1 MHFLKCSKCG
11 HFNEMKSE
19 YLVFCTKCNKK
30 LDNNYSDWIIRNS
43 DKTFED
49 FKNQVCT
56 TNVEEP
62 VKTNTKKNKVKG
74 LKYWIGF
81 TVAFAIF
88 YAVGTFAGEA
98 IIGVFKKPTLEKNL
112 VEAANIINKNCPM
125 MIDSE
130 TRLDNAIALPNNIFQ
145 YNYTLINMVK
155 ESINI
160 EEMRQYLEPN
170 IVNFVKTQ
178 PDMKTMRDNKTTVN
192 YSYKD
197 KEGVFL
203 LTISVKP
210 DQYE

>member
-145 YNYTLINMVK
+145 YNYTLINMAK

>member
-1 MHFLKCSKCG
+1 MHFLNCSKCG
-11 HFNEMKSE
+11 HFNEVKSE
-19 YLVFCTKCNKK
+19 YLVFCTKCDKK

-62 VKTNTKKNKVKG
+62 VKINTTKNKVKG

-88 YAVGTFAGEA
+88 YAVGHFAGQA
-98 IIGVFKKPTLEKNL
+98 IIDVFKKPVLEKNL
-112 VEAANIINKNCPM
+112 VEAANLINKNCPM

-130 TRLDNAIALPNNIFQ
+130 TRLDNAIAIPNNIFQ

-160 EEMRQYLEPN
+160 DEMRQYLEPN
-170 IVNFVKTQ
+170 IINFVKTQ

-203 LTISVKP
+203 MTISVKP
-210 DQYE
+210 EQYE

>member
-1 MHFLKCSKCG
+1 
-11 HFNEMKSE
+11 
-19 YLVFCTKCNKK
+19 
-30 LDNNYSDWIIRNS
+30 
-43 DKTFED
+43 
-49 FKNQVCT
+49 
-56 TNVEEP
+56 
-62 VKTNTKKNKVKG
+62 
-74 LKYWIGF
+74 
-81 TVAFAIF
+81 
-88 YAVGTFAGEA
+88 
-98 IIGVFKKPTLEKNL
+98 
-112 VEAANIINKNCPM
+112 
-125 MIDSE
+125 
-130 TRLDNAIALPNNIFQ
+130 
-145 YNYTLINMVK
+145 MVK

>member
-1 MHFLKCSKCG
+1 
-11 HFNEMKSE
+11 MKSE
-19 YLVFCTKCNKK
+19 YLVFCSKCNKK
-30 LDNNYSDWIIRNS
+30 LDNNYSSWSIINS

-56 TNVEEP
+56 TNIEEP
-62 VKTNTKKNKVKG
+62 VKTNTKKHKIKG

-88 YAVGTFAGEA
+88 YAIGHFAGEA
-98 IIGVFKKPTLEKNL
+98 IIGVFNKPAIEKAL
-112 VEAANIINKNCPM
+112 VEVANTINKNCPM

-130 TRLDNAIALPNNIFQ
+130 TRLDNAVALPNNVFQ

-155 ESINI
+155 ESTNI
-160 EEMRQYLEPN
+160 DEMRQYLEPN
-170 IVNFVKTQ
+170 IINFVKTQ

-197 KEGVFL
+197 KKGVFL
-203 LTISVKP
+203 LTISVTP
-210 DQYE
+210 NQYE